1 MDYYKKYRIIENTKL
16 ASNVNHII
24 HFFHKLPLVGKY
36 AGDKYKAYGFK
47 KFIFALG
54 PLFSIIGQILKCIV
68 SFFLALFW
76 AGAFLWLIQMKF
88 QFPDN
93 IYSDFVDLAVTNLA
107 FLSFYLSISML
118 ANDVSGNKAEIHE
131 LNRQYRMLA
140 KESGLIQAVFN
151 PLRIG
156 IGRAVA
162 FAIFFGLK
170 NSFLIS
176 LGFAFVRIISNAITL
191 TLSQKKEK
199 IYADKWWVN
208 LGLSIV
214 LFAILM
220 RIKSFDTNILLIFF
234 VLSLSI
240 SIFAIKYL
248 LRFDDY
254 GKLLEVARTEDL
266 DTNMDF
272 EQIANDSL
280 ALKDSDV
287 DTRATKNAHGY
298 DLLNKL
304 FFARHKRLLIKPL
317 YKKAGIL
324 FAIVLVALLTVKFAY
339 KDFDSNFG
347 MNNIIIYTLPIFASI
362 LFNSTNTNR
371 ALFLNC
377 DRPLLQYG
385 FYKEK
390 EAVYDLYKLRYK
402 SLLKINI
409 LGLLVGLIYLFL
421 AFFLFESVGIK
432 SLVVCGIFILVTYLF
447 YVAYNLSIYYLF
459 QPFNQEAALVGY
471 MYQFWT
477 SLLGYL
483 NILLLP
489 LIMAKIDKDSLFI
502 LEILSIILL
511 VLVIIFHILV
521 KVLGKNTFKIKK

>member
-1 MDYYKKYRIIENTKL
+1 MDYYKKYRIIENTRL

-24 HFFHKLPLVGKY
+24 HFFHKLPLLGKY
-36 AGDKYKAYGFK
+36 TGDKYKGYGFK
-47 KFIFALG
+47 RFVFALG
-54 PLFSIIGQILKCIV
+54 PIFSIIGQIFKSIF
-68 SFFLALFW
+68 SFFIALFW
-76 AGAFLWLIQMKF
+76 TGAFLWIIQMKF

-93 IYSDFVDLAVTNLA
+93 IYSDFVDLAVSDLA

-118 ANDVSGNKAEIHE
+118 ANDVVGNKAEIYK

-140 KESGLIQAVFN
+140 KESGLIHAVFN

-162 FAIFFGLK
+162 FTIFFGSK

-176 LGFAFVRIISNAITL
+176 LSLAFVRIISNAITL
-191 TLSQKKEK
+191 ALSQNKEK
-199 IYADKWWVN
+199 IYADKWWVD
-208 LGLSIV
+208 LGLFII

-220 RIKSFDTNILLIFF
+220 RFKGFDTNILLIFF

-266 DTNMDF
+266 DENLDF
-272 EQIANDSL
+272 DQIANDSL

-287 DTRATKNAHGY
+287 DTSSAQDAHGY

-304 FFARHKRLLIKPL
+304 FFARHKRLLIKPI
-317 YKKAGIL
+317 YKKDGIL
-324 FAIVLVALLTVKFAY
+324 FALVLVALLTVKFVY

-347 MNNIIIYTLPIFASI
+347 VANIIIFTLPIFAGI
-362 LFNSTNTNR
+362 LFNSSNANR

-409 LGLLVGLIYLFL
+409 IGLLVGLIYLVL
-421 AFFLFESVGIK
+421 AFFLFESVGFK
-432 SLVVCGIFILVTYLF
+432 SLIVCGIFILVAYLF

-459 QPFNQEAALVGY
+459 QPFNHEAALVGD
-471 MYQFWT
+471 MYQFLT
-477 SLLGYL
+477 TLLGYL
-483 NILLLP
+483 NILLIP
-489 LIMAKIDKDSLFI
+489 PIMAKADRSPLFI

-511 VLVIIFHILV
+511 ILVIIFHILV
-521 KVLGKNTFKIKK
+521 KNLGKSTFKIKK

>member
-16 ASNVNHII
+16 ATNINYII
-24 HFFHKLPLVGKY
+24 HFFHRLPLVGKY
-36 AGDKYKAYGFK
+36 TGDKYKAYRFK
-47 KFIFALG
+47 KFIFTLG
-54 PLFSIIGQILKCIV
+54 PIFSIIGQIFKSIFS
-68 SFFLALFW
+68 SFIALFW
-76 AGAFLWLIQMKF
+76 AGAFLWLVQMTW
-88 QFPDN
+88 QFPEN
-93 IYSDFVDLAVTNLA
+93 MYTEFFELGRSNLA

-118 ANDVSGNKAEIHE
+118 ANAVSGNKAEIHK
-131 LNRQYRMLA
+131 LNRQYRMLP
-140 KESGLIQAVFN
+140 KESGLIHGVFD

-162 FAIFFGLK
+162 FTIFFGSK

-176 LGFAFVRIISNAITL
+176 LSLAFTRIISNAITL
-191 TLSQKKEK
+191 ALSQKKDK

-208 LGLSIV
+208 LGLFII

-220 RIKSFDTNILLIFF
+220 RVKGFDTNILLIYF

-248 LRFDDY
+248 LSFDDY

-266 DTNMDF
+266 DTNLDF

-287 DTRATKNAHGY
+287 DTSAGKNAHGY

-324 FAIVLVALLTVKFAY
+324 FALVLVGLLTVRFGY

-347 MNNIIIYTLPIFASI
+347 VANIIIFTLPIFASI
-362 LFNSTNTNR
+362 LFNSSNANR

-409 LGLLVGLIYLFL
+409 FGLLVGLIYLVL
-421 AFFLFESVGIK
+421 AYLLFESFGLE
-432 SLVVCGIFILVTYLF
+432 SLVICGIFILVAYLF

-459 QPFNQEAALVGY
+459 QPFNHEAALVGY
-471 MYQFWT
+471 MYRFWI

-483 NILLLP
+483 NILLIP
-489 LIMAKIDKDSLFI
+489 LIMGKVARNPLFV
-502 LEILSIILL
+502 LGILSIILFL
-511 VLVIIFHILV
+511 LVIIFHILV
-521 KVLGKNTFKIKK
+521 KAIGEKTFKIKK

>member
-1 MDYYKKYRIIENTKL
+1 MDYYKKYRIIENTRL
-16 ASNVNHII
+16 ATNVNYII
-24 HFFHKLPLVGKY
+24 HFFHKLPLLGKY
-36 AGDKYKAYGFK
+36 TGDKYKAYGFK
-47 KFIFALG
+47 KIVFALG

-76 AGAFLWLIQMKF
+76 AGAFLWLVQMTW
-88 QFPDN
+88 QFPEN
-93 IYSDFVDLAVTNLA
+93 MYTEFVELGRSNLA

-118 ANDVSGNKAEIHE
+118 AKDVSGSKAEIHE

-140 KESGLIQAVFN
+140 KESGLIHAVFN

-156 IGRAVA
+156 IGRVFA
-162 FAIFFGLK
+162 FAIFFGFK

-176 LGFAFVRIISNAITL
+176 LGLAFTRIISNAF
-191 TLSQKKEK
+191 TLSLADKKDK
-199 IYADKWWVN
+199 TYADKWWVN

-324 FAIVLVALLTVKFAY
+324 FALVLVALIGIRFAY

-362 LFNSTNTNR
+362 LFNSSNTNR

-390 EAVYDLYKLRYK
+390 EAIYDLYKLRYK

-432 SLVVCGIFILVTYLF
+432 SLVVCGMFILVTYLF

-459 QPFNQEAALVGY
+459 QPFNQEAALAGY

-489 LIMAKIDKDSLFI
+489 LIMVKIGKDSLFI

-511 VLVIIFHILV
+511 FLVIIFHILV

>member
-1 MDYYKKYRIIENTKL
+1 
-16 ASNVNHII
+16 
-24 HFFHKLPLVGKY
+24 
-36 AGDKYKAYGFK
+36 
-47 KFIFALG
+47 
-54 PLFSIIGQILKCIV
+54 
-68 SFFLALFW
+68 
-76 AGAFLWLIQMKF
+76 
-88 QFPDN
+88 
-93 IYSDFVDLAVTNLA
+93 
-107 FLSFYLSISML
+107 
-118 ANDVSGNKAEIHE
+118 
-131 LNRQYRMLA
+131 
-140 KESGLIQAVFN
+140 
-151 PLRIG
+151 
-156 IGRAVA
+156 
-162 FAIFFGLK
+162 
-170 NSFLIS
+170 
-176 LGFAFVRIISNAITL
+176 
-191 TLSQKKEK
+191 
-199 IYADKWWVN
+199 
-208 LGLSIV
+208 
-214 LFAILM
+214 M

-324 FAIVLVALLTVKFAY
+324 FALVLVALIGIRFAY

-377 DRPLLQYG
+377 DRSLLQYG

-409 LGLLVGLIYLFL
+409 LGLLVGLIYLGL
-421 AFFLFESVGIK
+421 AFFFFESVGFK
-432 SLVVCGIFILVTYLF
+432 SLIVCGIFILATYLF
-447 YVAYNLSIYYLF
+447 YVVYNLSIYYLF

-489 LIMAKIDKDSLFI
+489 LIMAKIDKYSLFI

>member
-1 MDYYKKYRIIENTKL
+1 MDYYKKYRIIENTGL
-16 ASNVNHII
+16 ASNINHII
-24 HFFHKLPLVGKY
+24 HFFHKLPLNGKY
-36 AGDKYKAYGFK
+36 TGDKYKAYGLK
-47 KFIFALG
+47 KFSFALG
-54 PLFSIIGQILKCIV
+54 PIFSIIAQIFKSILS
-68 SFFLALFW
+68 SFIALFL
-76 AGAFLWLIQMKF
+76 AGAFLWLVQMTW
-88 QFPDN
+88 QFPEN
-93 IYSDFVDLAVTNLA
+93 MYTEFFGLGRSNLA
-107 FLSFYLSISML
+107 FLSFYLIISML
-118 ANDVSGNKAEIHE
+118 ANNVSGNKAEIYK

-156 IGRAVA
+156 IGRVFA
-162 FAIFFGLK
+162 FVIFFGIK

-176 LGFAFVRIISNAITL
+176 LSLAFIRIISNAF
-191 TLSQKKEK
+191 TLSLANKKDK

-208 LGLSIV
+208 LALFII

-220 RIKSFDTNILLIFF
+220 RVKGFDTNILLIFF

-248 LRFDDY
+248 LSFDDY

-266 DTNMDF
+266 DTNLDF

-287 DTRATKNAHGY
+287 DTSIGKNVHGY

-324 FAIVLVALLTVKFAY
+324 FALVLVVLFIVKFVY
-339 KDFDSNFG
+339 KDFDRNFG
-347 MNNIIIYTLPIFASI
+347 VANIIIFTLPIFTSI
-362 LFNSTNTNR
+362 LFNSSNANR
-371 ALFLNC
+371 AFFLNC
-377 DRPLLQYG
+377 DRPLLHYG

-390 EAVYDLYKLRYK
+390 EAVSTMYKLRYK

-409 LGLLVGLIYLFL
+409 FGLLVGLTYLVL
-421 AFFLFESVGIK
+421 AYLLFESFGLK
-432 SLVVCGIFILVTYLF
+432 SLSVGGIFIFVAYLF

-459 QPFNQEAALVGY
+459 QPFNHEAAMVGY
-471 MYQFWT
+471 IYQFWV

-483 NILLLP
+483 NILLIP
-489 LIMAKIDKDSLFI
+489 LIMEKVARDPLFI
-502 LEILSIILL
+502 LGILSIILL
-511 VLVIIFHILV
+511 LLVMIFHILV
-521 KVLGKNTFKIKK
+521 KAIGEKTFKIRK

>member
-1 MDYYKKYRIIENTKL
+1 MDYYKKYRIIENTRL

-36 AGDKYKAYGFK
+36 TGDKYKGYGFK
-47 KFIFALG
+47 RFVFALG
-54 PLFSIIGQILKCIV
+54 PIFSIIGQIFKSIF
-68 SFFLALFW
+68 SFFVALVW
-76 AGAFLWLIQMKF
+76 TGAFLWLVQMTWKF
-88 QFPDN
+88 PENMFTEFFELGR
-93 IYSDFVDLAVTNLA
+93 SNLA

-118 ANDVSGNKAEIHE
+118 ANDVVGNKAEIHK

-140 KESGLIQAVFN
+140 KESGLIHAVFN

-162 FAIFFGLK
+162 FTIFFGSK

-176 LGFAFVRIISNAITL
+176 LSLAFVRIISNAIIL
-191 TLSQKKEK
+191 ALSQKRDKL
-199 IYADKWWVN
+199 YADKWWVN
-208 LGLSIV
+208 LGLFIIF
-214 LFAILM
+214 FAILM
-220 RIKSFDTNILLIFF
+220 RVKGFDTNILLIFF

-248 LRFDDY
+248 LSFDDY

-266 DTNMDF
+266 DRNVDF

-280 ALKDSDV
+280 ALKDSDM
-287 DTRATKNAHGY
+287 DTNAAKNAHGY

-324 FAIVLVALLTVKFAY
+324 FALVLVALLTVKFVY

-347 MNNIIIYTLPIFASI
+347 INNIIIYTLPIFAGI
-362 LFNSTNTNR
+362 LFNNSNTNR

-390 EAVYDLYKLRYK
+390 ESVYELYKLRYK

-409 LGLLVGLIYLFL
+409 FGLLVVLIYLVL
-421 AFFLFESVGIK
+421 AFFLFESVDLK
-432 SLVVCGIFILVTYLF
+432 SLIVCGIFILVTYLF

-459 QPFNQEAALVGY
+459 QPFNHEAAMVGHI
-471 MYQFWT
+471 YQFWT

-483 NILLLP
+483 NILFIP
-489 LIMAKIDKDSLFI
+489 LIMAKVDKDPLFI

-511 VLVIIFHILV
+511 ILVIIFHILV
-521 KVLGKNTFKIKK
+521 KNLGKSTFKIKK

>member
-54 PLFSIIGQILKCIV
+54 PLFSIIGQILISIV

-76 AGAFLWLIQMKF
+76 AGAFLWLVQMKF

-118 ANDVSGNKAEIHE
+118 ANDVVGNKAEVYK

-140 KESGLIQAVFN
+140 KESGLIHAVFN

-156 IGRAVA
+156 IGRVFA
-162 FAIFFGLK
+162 FAIFFGFK

-176 LGFAFVRIISNAITL
+176 LGLAFTRIISNAF
-191 TLSQKKEK
+191 TLSLADKKDK
-199 IYADKWWVN
+199 TYADKWWVN

-324 FAIVLVALLTVKFAY
+324 FALVFVALIGIRFAY

-409 LGLLVGLIYLFL
+409 LGLLVGLIYLAL

-432 SLVVCGIFILVTYLF
+432 RLVVCGIFILVTYLF
-447 YVAYNLSIYYLF
+447 YVVYNLSIYYLF
-459 QPFNQEAALVGY
+459 QPFNQEAALVGH

-511 VLVIIFHILV
+511 VLVIIFYILV

>member
-1 MDYYKKYRIIENTKL
+1 MDYYKKYRIIENTEL
-16 ASNVNHII
+16 ASNINHII
-24 HFFHKLPLVGKY
+24 YFFHKLPLIGKY
-36 AGDKYKAYGFK
+36 MGDKYKAYGLK
-47 KFIFALG
+47 KFVFVLG
-54 PLFSIIGQILKCIV
+54 PIFSIIGQIFKSIF
-68 SFFLALFW
+68 SFFIALFW
-76 AGAFLWLIQMKF
+76 AGAFLWLVQMTW
-88 QFPDN
+88 QFPEN
-93 IYSDFVDLAVTNLA
+93 MFAEFFELGKSNLA

-118 ANDVSGNKAEIHE
+118 ANDVAGNKAEIHK
-131 LNRQYRMLA
+131 LNRQYMMLA

-162 FAIFFGLK
+162 FAIFFGSK

-176 LGFAFVRIISNAITL
+176 LSLAFIRIISNAVTL
-191 TLSQKKEK
+191 ALSQKKEK
-199 IYADKWWVN
+199 LYADKWWVN
-208 LGLSIV
+208 LALFII

-220 RIKSFDTNILLIFF
+220 RIKGFDTNILLIFF

-248 LRFDDY
+248 LSFDDY
-254 GKLLEVARTEDL
+254 GKLLEVARTEDI
-266 DTNMDF
+266 DTNLDF

-287 DTRATKNAHGY
+287 DTSAGKNYHGY

-324 FAIVLVALLTVKFAY
+324 FVLVLAGLLTVKFVY

-347 MNNIIIYTLPIFASI
+347 VANIIIFTLPIFASI
-362 LFNSTNTNR
+362 LFNSSNTNR
-371 ALFLNC
+371 AFFLNC

-409 LGLLVGLIYLFL
+409 LGLLVGLIYLAL
-421 AFFLFESVGIK
+421 AFFLFESVDFK
-432 SLVVCGIFILVTYLF
+432 SLIVCGIFILVTYLF
-447 YVAYNLSIYYLF
+447 YVAYNLSIYYLL
-459 QPFNQEAALVGY
+459 QPFNHEAALVGHI
-471 MYQFWT
+471 YQFWI

-483 NILLLP
+483 NILLIP
-489 LIMAKIDKDSLFI
+489 LIMAKIDKDPLFV
-502 LEILSIILL
+502 LEILSIILFL
-511 VLVIIFHILV
+511 LVIIFHILV
-521 KVLGKNTFKIKK
+521 KAIGEKTFKIKK

>member
-1 MDYYKKYRIIENTKL
+1 MDYYKKYRIIENTRL
-16 ASNVNHII
+16 ASDINHII
-24 HFFHKLPLVGKY
+24 HFFHKLPLLGKY
-36 AGDKYKAYGFK
+36 TGDKYKGYGFK
-47 KFIFALG
+47 KFVFALG
-54 PLFSIIGQILKCIV
+54 PIFSIIGQILKCIF
-68 SFFLALFW
+68 SFFIALFW
-76 AGAFLWLIQMKF
+76 AGAFLWLVQMKF

-93 IYSDFVDLAVTNLA
+93 IYSDFVDLGVSNLA

-118 ANDVSGNKAEIHE
+118 ANDVSGNKAEIHK

-162 FAIFFGLK
+162 FAIFFGSK

-176 LGFAFVRIISNAITL
+176 LSLAFVRIISNAITL
-191 TLSQKKEK
+191 KLSQEKEK
-199 IYADKWWVN
+199 IYADMWWVN
-208 LGLSIV
+208 IGLFII

-220 RIKSFDTNILLIFF
+220 RFKSFDANILLIFF
-234 VLSLSI
+234 VLSISI

-287 DTRATKNAHGY
+287 DTGAEQNTHGY
-298 DLLNKL
+298 NLLNKL

-324 FAIVLVALLTVKFAY
+324 FALVLVAIIGIRFAY

-347 MNNIIIYTLPIFASI
+347 INNIIIYTLPIFASI
-362 LFNSTNTNR
+362 LFNSSNANR

-409 LGLLVGLIYLFL
+409 LGLLVGLAYLVL
-421 AFFLFESVGIK
+421 AFFLFESVGLK
-432 SLVVCGIFILVTYLF
+432 SLVIVGIFILVTYLF

-459 QPFNQEAALVGY
+459 QPFNHEAALVGY
-471 MYQFWT
+471 MYQFLT
-477 SLLGYL
+477 MLLGYL
-483 NILLLP
+483 NVMLLP
-489 LIMAKIDKDSLFI
+489 LIMAKVDKDPLFI
-502 LEILSIILL
+502 LEIFSIILF

>member
-1 MDYYKKYRIIENTKL
+1 MDYYKKYRIIENTRL
-16 ASNVNHII
+16 ATNVNYII
-24 HFFHKLPLVGKY
+24 HFFHKLPLLGKY
-36 AGDKYKAYGFK
+36 TGDKYKAYGFK

-54 PLFSIIGQILKCIV
+54 PLFSIIGQILISIV

-272 EQIANDSL
+272 EQTANDSL

-324 FAIVLVALLTVKFAY
+324 FALVLVALIGIRFAY

-362 LFNSTNTNR
+362 LFNSTNTNK

-421 AFFLFESVGIK
+421 AFFLFESVGLK
-432 SLVVCGIFILVTYLF
+432 SLAMGGVFIFVAYLF

-489 LIMAKIDKDSLFI
+489 LIMVKIGKDSLFI

-511 VLVIIFHILV
+511 FLVIIFHILV

>member
-54 PLFSIIGQILKCIV
+54 PLFSIIGQILISIV

-76 AGAFLWLIQMKF
+76 AGAFLWLVQMKF

-118 ANDVSGNKAEIHE
+118 ANDVVGNKAEIYK
-131 LNRQYRMLA
+131 LNRQCRMLP

-156 IGRAVA
+156 IGRVFA
-162 FAIFFGLK
+162 FAIFFGFK

-176 LGFAFVRIISNAITL
+176 LGLAFTRIISNAF
-191 TLSQKKEK
+191 TLSLADKKDK
-199 IYADKWWVN
+199 TYADKWWVN

-324 FAIVLVALLTVKFAY
+324 FALVLVALIGIRFAY

-432 SLVVCGIFILVTYLF
+432 SLVVCGMFILVTYLF
-447 YVAYNLSIYYLF
+447 YIAYNLSIYYLF

>member
-1 MDYYKKYRIIENTKL
+1 MDYYKKYRIIENTRL
-16 ASNVNHII
+16 ASDINYII
-24 HFFHKLPLVGKY
+24 HFFHKLPLLGKY
-36 AGDKYKAYGFK
+36 TGDKYKGYGFK
-47 KFIFALG
+47 KFVFALG
-54 PLFSIIGQILKCIV
+54 PIFSIIGQIFKSIF
-68 SFFLALFW
+68 SFFIALVW
-76 AGAFLWLIQMKF
+76 TGAFLWLVQMTWKF
-88 QFPDN
+88 PENMFTEFFELGR
-93 IYSDFVDLAVTNLA
+93 SNLA

-118 ANDVSGNKAEIHE
+118 ANDVVGNKAEIHK

-140 KESGLIQAVFN
+140 KESGLIHAVFN

-156 IGRAVA
+156 VGRAVA
-162 FAIFFGLK
+162 FTIFFGSK

-176 LGFAFVRIISNAITL
+176 LSLAFVRIISNAITL
-191 TLSQKKEK
+191 KFSQNKEK

-208 LGLSIV
+208 LGLFII

-220 RIKSFDTNILLIFF
+220 RFKSFDTNVLLIFF

-248 LRFDDY
+248 LNFDDY

-266 DTNMDF
+266 DRNLDF

-287 DTRATKNAHGY
+287 DTSAAKNAHGY
-298 DLLNKL
+298 NLLNKL
-304 FFARHKRLLIKPL
+304 FFARHKRLLIKPI
-317 YKKAGIL
+317 YKKDGIL
-324 FAIVLVALLTVKFAY
+324 FALVLVALLTVKFVY

-347 MNNIIIYTLPIFASI
+347 VNNIIIYTLPIFASI
-362 LFNSTNTNR
+362 LFNNSNVNR
-371 ALFLNC
+371 AFFLNC
-377 DRPLLQYG
+377 DRPLLQYS

-390 EAVYDLYKLRYK
+390 EAVSTMYKLRYK

-409 LGLLVGLIYLFL
+409 FGLLVGLIYLGL
-421 AFFLFESVGIK
+421 AYLLFESFDLKMLAVG
-432 SLVVCGIFILVTYLF
+432 GIFIFVTYLF
-447 YVAYNLSIYYLF
+447 YVAYNIAIYYLF
-459 QPFNQEAALVGY
+459 QPFNHEAAMVGY
-471 MYQFWT
+471 IYQFWV

-483 NILLLP
+483 NIFIP
-489 LIMAKIDKDSLFI
+489 LIMAKVDKDPLFI
-502 LEILSIILL
+502 LEIISIILF

>member
-54 PLFSIIGQILKCIV
+54 PLFSIIGQILISIV

-76 AGAFLWLIQMKF
+76 AGAFLWLVQMKF

-118 ANDVSGNKAEIHE
+118 ANDVVGNKAEVYK

-140 KESGLIQAVFN
+140 KESGLIHAVFN

-156 IGRAVA
+156 IGRVFA
-162 FAIFFGLK
+162 FAIFFGFK

-176 LGFAFVRIISNAITL
+176 LGLAFTRIISNAF
-191 TLSQKKEK
+191 TLSLADKKDK
-199 IYADKWWVN
+199 TYADKWWVN

-324 FAIVLVALLTVKFAY
+324 FALVLVALIGIRFAY

-377 DRPLLQYG
+377 DRSLLQYG

-409 LGLLVGLIYLFL
+409 LGLLVGLIYLGL
-421 AFFLFESVGIK
+421 AFFFFESVGFK
-432 SLVVCGIFILVTYLF
+432 SLIVCGIFILATYLF
-447 YVAYNLSIYYLF
+447 YVVYNLSIYYLF

-489 LIMAKIDKDSLFI
+489 LIMAKIDKYSLFI

-521 KVLGKNTFKIKK
+521 KK

>member
-1 MDYYKKYRIIENTKL
+1 MDYYKKYRIIENTRL
-16 ASNVNHII
+16 SNDINHII
-24 HFFHKLPLVGKY
+24 HFFHKLPLLGKY
-36 AGDKYKAYGFK
+36 TGDKYKGYGFK
-47 KFIFALG
+47 KFVFALG
-54 PLFSIIGQILKCIV
+54 PIFSIIGQILKCIF
-68 SFFLALFW
+68 SFFIALFW
-76 AGAFLWLIQMKF
+76 AGAFLWLVQMTW
-88 QFPDN
+88 QFPEN
-93 IYSDFVDLAVTNLA
+93 MYTEFVELGRSNLA

-118 ANDVSGNKAEIHE
+118 ANGVSGNKAEIYE
-131 LNRQYRMLA
+131 LNRQYRMLP

-162 FAIFFGLK
+162 FAIFFGSK

-176 LGFAFVRIISNAITL
+176 LSLAFVRIISNAITL
-191 TLSQKKEK
+191 KLSQNKEK

-208 LGLSIV
+208 IGLFII

-220 RIKSFDTNILLIFF
+220 RFKSFDKNILLMFF
-234 VLSLSI
+234 VLSISI

-248 LRFDDY
+248 LKFDDY

-287 DTRATKNAHGY
+287 DTSAAKNAHGY
-298 DLLNKL
+298 NLLNKL

-324 FAIVLVALLTVKFAY
+324 FALVLVALIGIRFAY
-339 KDFDSNFG
+339 NDFDSTFDT
-347 MNNIIIYTLPIFASI
+347 NNIIIYTLPIFASI
-362 LFNSTNTNR
+362 LFSSSNANR

-409 LGLLVGLIYLFL
+409 LGLLVGLAYLVL
-421 AFFLFESVGIK
+421 AFFLFESVGLK
-432 SLVVCGIFILVTYLF
+432 SLVIGGIFILVTYLF

-471 MYQFWT
+471 MYQFWAT
-477 SLLGYL
+477 LLGYL
-483 NILLLP
+483 NVMLLP
-489 LIMAKIDKDSLFI
+489 LIMAKVDKDPLFI
-502 LEILSIILL
+502 LEIFSIILF

>member
-1 MDYYKKYRIIENTKL
+1 MDYYKKYRIVENTRL

-24 HFFHKLPLVGKY
+24 HFFHKLPLLGKY
-36 AGDKYKAYGFK
+36 TGDKYRAYGFK
-47 KFIFALG
+47 KFVFALG
-54 PLFSIIGQILKCIV
+54 PIFSIIGQILKCIF
-68 SFFLALFW
+68 SFFIALFW
-76 AGAFLWLIQMKF
+76 AGAFLWLVQMKF

-118 ANDVSGNKAEIHE
+118 ANDVVGNKAEIYK
-131 LNRQYRMLA
+131 LNRQCRMLP

-156 IGRAVA
+156 IGRVFA
-162 FAIFFGLK
+162 FAIFFGFK

-176 LGFAFVRIISNAITL
+176 LGLAFTRIISNAF
-191 TLSQKKEK
+191 TLSLADKKDK
-199 IYADKWWVN
+199 IYADKWSVG
-208 LGLSIV
+208 LGSLII
-214 LFAILM
+214 LFTILM
-220 RIKSFDTNILLIFF
+220 RFKSFDTNILLIFF

-248 LRFDDY
+248 LKFDDY

-266 DTNMDF
+266 DTNIDF

-298 DLLNKL
+298 NLLNKL

-324 FAIVLVALLTVKFAY
+324 FAIVLVALLTVKFVY

-347 MNNIIIYTLPIFASI
+347 VANIIIFTLPLFASI
-362 LFNSTNTNR
+362 LFSSSNTNR

-409 LGLLVGLIYLFL
+409 FGLLVGLIYLVL
-421 AFFLFESVGIK
+421 AFFLFKSVGFK
-432 SLVVCGIFILVTYLF
+432 SLIVCGIFIVVTYLF

-459 QPFNQEAALVGY
+459 QPFNHEAALVGY
-471 MYQFWT
+471 MYQFL
-477 SLLGYL
+477 SILLGYV
-483 NILLLP
+483 NILIILP
-489 LIMAKIDKDSLFI
+489 IMAKTNRNPLFI

-511 VLVIIFHILV
+511 ILVIIFHILV

>member
-1 MDYYKKYRIIENTKL
+1 MDYYKKYRIIENTNL
-16 ASNVNHII
+16 ATNINFII
-24 HFFHKLPLVGKY
+24 HFFHHLPLVGKY
-36 AGDKYKAYGFK
+36 TGDKYRAYGLK

-54 PLFSIIGQILKCIV
+54 PIFSIIGQIIKSIFS
-68 SFFLALFW
+68 SFIALFW
-76 AGAFLWLIQMKF
+76 AGAFLWLVQMTW
-88 QFPDN
+88 QFPEN
-93 IYSDFVDLAVTNLA
+93 MYTEFFELGKSNLA
-107 FLSFYLSISML
+107 FLSFYLIISIL
-118 ANDVSGNKAEIHE
+118 ANDVGGNKAEIHK

-156 IGRAVA
+156 IGRAFA
-162 FAIFFGLK
+162 FAIFFGSK

-176 LGFAFVRIISNAITL
+176 LSLAFIRIISNAF
-191 TLSQKKEK
+191 TLSLADKKDK

-208 LGLSIV
+208 LGLFII

-220 RIKSFDTNILLIFF
+220 RIEGFDTNILLIFF

-248 LRFDDY
+248 LSFDDY
-254 GKLLEVARTEDL
+254 GKLLEAARTEDL
-266 DTNMDF
+266 DTNLDF

-287 DTRATKNAHGY
+287 DTSAGKNANGY

-324 FAIVLVALLTVKFAY
+324 FALVLVGLLTVKFYY
-339 KDFDSNFG
+339 KDFASNFG
-347 MNNIIIYTLPIFASI
+347 MNNIIIYTFPIFASI
-362 LFNSTNTNR
+362 LFNSPNTNR
-371 ALFLNC
+371 AFFLNC

-390 EAVYDLYKLRYK
+390 EAVYTMYNLRYK

-409 LGLLVGLIYLFL
+409 FGLLVGITYLVL
-421 AFFLFESVGIK
+421 AYLLFDSFDLK
-432 SLVVCGIFILVTYLF
+432 SLAMGGIFIFVAYLF

-459 QPFNQEAALVGY
+459 QPFNHEAALVGHI
-471 MYQFWT
+471 YQFWT

-483 NILLLP
+483 NILFIP
-489 LIMAKIDKDSLFI
+489 LIMANVDKDPLFI
-502 LEILSIILL
+502 LEVLSGILL
-511 VLVIIFHILV
+511 ALVIIFHILV
-521 KVLGKNTFKIKK
+521 KAIGENTFKIRK